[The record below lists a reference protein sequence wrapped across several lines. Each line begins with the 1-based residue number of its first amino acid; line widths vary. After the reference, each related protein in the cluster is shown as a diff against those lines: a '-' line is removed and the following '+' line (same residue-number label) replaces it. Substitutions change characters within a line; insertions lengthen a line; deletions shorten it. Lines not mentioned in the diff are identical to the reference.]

1 MPVIASSYH
10 PPSPLRL
17 GHVQTVL
24 PTLFRRVP
32 PLDYERLSLDTP
44 DGDFLDLDW
53 VRRGAPRLAVI
64 CHGLEGDSQRAYVRG
79 MARALIGAGW
89 DVLAYNCRG
98 CGGRPNRTP
107 AFYHSGATGDLAVA
121 VGAGL
126 ERGYE
131 SLALIGFSLG
141 GNLVMKYLGELGRQA
156 PPQIKAGL
164 GFSVP
169 CDLADSG
176 RRMELRQ
183 NRLYVGRFLRMLRA
197 KIRAKMPLVPGA
209 PDDRGYGRIKNFRH
223 FDDRYTAPLHG
234 FADAMDY
241 YRQASCRPFL
251 ARIAVPTLMVNALDD
266 PLLGPG
272 CFPWAE
278 ARGNPNFCLETPAH
292 GGHVGFMAGGG
303 RYWSEARAL
312 EFLAKVTS

>member
-1 MPVIASSYH
+1 MPVIASSYQ

-24 PTLFRRVP
+24 PTLARRVP
-32 PLDYERLSLDTP
+32 ALNYQRTSLNTL

-53 VRRGAPRLAVI
+53 ASVGGHRLAVI

-79 MARALIGAGW
+79 MARAVNSAGW

-107 AFYHSGATGDLAVA
+107 AFYHSGATGDLDLAVRA
-121 VGAGL
+121 AL
-126 ERGYE
+126 ARGYE

-141 GNLVMKYLGELGRQA
+141 GNLIFKYLGELGDQA
-156 PPQIKAGL
+156 RAHIRAGV

-183 NRLYVGRFLRMLRA
+183 NRIYVARFLRLLRA
-197 KIRAKMPLVPGA
+197 KIRAKMKLVPGA
-209 PDDRGYGRIKNFRH
+209 MDDRGYGRIKNFRQ

-234 FADAMDY
+234 FADALDY
-241 YRQASCRPFL
+241 YRQASCRTFL
-251 ARIAVPTLMVNALDD
+251 GRIAVPALMVNALDD

-278 ARGNPNFCLETPAH
+278 ARANPYFFLETPAH

-303 RYWSEARAL
+303 RYWSEARAV
-312 EFLAKVTS
+312 EFLAGVAD

>member
-1 MPVIASSYH
+1 MPVIASNYQ
-10 PPSPLRL
+10 PPRHLRL

-24 PTLFRRVP
+24 PTLARRVP
-32 PLDYERLSLDTP
+32 APTYERTSIDTP

-53 VRRGAPRLAVI
+53 ARVGASRLVLI

-79 MARALIGAGW
+79 MGRALNAVGW

-107 AFYHSGATGDLAVA
+107 AFYHSGATGDLDLA
-121 VGAGL
+121 VGAAL
-126 ERGYE
+126 ARGYQR
-131 SLALIGFSLG
+131 LALVGFSLG
-141 GNLVMKYLGELGRQA
+141 GNLVMKYLGELASRQR
-156 PPQIKAGL
+156 PQVKAGV

-176 RRMELRQ
+176 RRMEMLQ
-183 NRLYVGRFLRMLRA
+183 NRVYVRRFLRMLRA
-197 KIRAKMPLVPGA
+197 KIRQKMPLVAGA

-251 ARIAVPTLMVNALDD
+251 PRIAVPALMVNALDD

-272 CFPWAE
+272 CFPWTE
-278 ARGNPNFCLETPAH
+278 ARQNPCFFLEAPAH

-303 RYWSEARAL
+303 RFWSEARAV
-312 EFLAKVTS
+312 EFLNSVVD

>member
-1 MPVIASSYH
+1 MPVIASSYQ

-17 GHVQTVL
+17 GHLQTVL
-24 PTLFRRVP
+24 PTLARRVP
-32 PLDYERLSLDTP
+32 APNYQRTSLNTP
-44 DGDFLDLDW
+44 DGDFLDLYW
-53 VRRGAPRLAVI
+53 ASVGARRLAVI

-79 MARALIGAGW
+79 MARAVNSAGW

-107 AFYHSGATGDLAVA
+107 AFYHSGATGDLDLAVRA
-121 VGAGL
+121 AL
-126 ERGYE
+126 ARGYE

-141 GNLVMKYLGELGRQA
+141 GNLIFKYLGELGDQA
-156 PPQIKAGL
+156 RTHIRAGV

-183 NRLYVGRFLRMLRA
+183 NRIYVARFLRLLRA
-197 KIRAKMPLVPGA
+197 KIRAKMKLVPGA
-209 PDDRGYGRIKNFRH
+209 MDDRGYGRIKNFRQ

-234 FADAMDY
+234 FTDALDY
-241 YRQASCRPFL
+241 YRQASCRTFL
-251 ARIAVPTLMVNALDD
+251 GRIAVPALMVNALDD

-278 ARGNPNFCLETPAH
+278 ARANPYFFLETPAH

-303 RYWSEARAL
+303 RYWSEARAV
-312 EFLAKVTS
+312 EFLAGIAD